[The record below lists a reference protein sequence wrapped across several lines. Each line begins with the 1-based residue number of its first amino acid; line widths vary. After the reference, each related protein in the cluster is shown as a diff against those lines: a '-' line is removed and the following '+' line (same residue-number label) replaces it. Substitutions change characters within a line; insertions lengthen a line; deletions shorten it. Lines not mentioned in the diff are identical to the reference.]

1 MSTVSLLSDAE
12 LSPSAATVFADISA
26 TRQTDFINNF
36 WRARGAFQEV
46 PGDE

>member
-1 MSTVSLLSDAE
+1 MSTVSLLCDAE
-12 LSPSAATVFADISA
+12 LSPAAAAVVADIRA
-26 TRQTDFINNF
+26 TRQAELVNNF